1 MQAGRQ
7 LTFSTGVD
15 IDMDMPNQMREA
27 LARLEQ
33 RRIELEREI
42 TDEIDRKYF
51 ADVDHIDLT
60 TALYTDP
67 PLTADEQT
75 AWDEIVARY

>member
-1 MQAGRQ
+1 
-7 LTFSTGVD
+7 
-15 IDMDMPNQMREA
+15 MDMPNQMREA
-27 LARLEQ
+27 LARLER

-51 ADVDHIDLT
+51 ADVDYIDLT
-60 TALYTDP
+60 AAIYNDP
-67 PLTADEQT
+67 PLSASEQA